1 MNTQVIESIHTDEIF
16 QLTSSLSPASNYF
29 NDAGIPLKIG
39 PVYFRGKAP
48 FNTRVKVITCLS
60 PSSET
65 SSPEKQ
71 YVTFVG
77 FKKDTD
83 TIYEYDEMIPNE
95 TWEGAQRTHEKTC
108 GFFSHSSLFVRMD
121 LATSDKAGVIV

>member
-1 MNTQVIESIHTDEIF
+1 MNTPLIEAIPAEEIF
-16 QLTSSLSPASNYF
+16 QQIPSYSSVYPYF
-29 NDAGIPLKIG
+29 SETGIPLKIG

-65 SSPEKQ
+65 TSQDKQ

-77 FKKDTD
+77 FKKDADTD
-83 TIYEYDEMIPNE
+83 YEYDEMIPNE

-121 LATSDKAGVIV
+121 LTISEKADTTV

>member
-1 MNTQVIESIHTDEIF
+1 MNTQLVESIHTDEIF
-16 QLTSSLSPASNYF
+16 HLTASLSSASNQF
-29 NDAGIPLKIG
+29 SDTETRLKIG

-83 TIYEYDEMIPNE
+83 SEYEYDEMIPNQ
-95 TWEGAQRTHEKTC
+95 TWEGAQQTHEKTC

-121 LATSDKAGVIV
+121 LATSEKAGAGI

>member
-1 MNTQVIESIHTDEIF
+1 MNTQLIEPIHTDELL
-16 QLTSSLSPASNYF
+16 QLSSSLSSPSNHF
-29 NDAGIPLKIG
+29 NNAGIPLKIG

-60 PSSET
+60 PSTET

-77 FKKDTD
+77 FRKDTD
-83 TIYEYDEMIPNE
+83 AEYEYDEMIPNE
-95 TWEGAQRTHEKTC
+95 TWEGAQQTHEKKF

-121 LATSDKAGVIV
+121 LATSEKAGAII

>member
-1 MNTQVIESIHTDEIF
+1 MNTQLINPIHTEEIL
-16 QLTSSLSPASNYF
+16 QLTPSLSFAASHF
-29 NDAGIPLKIG
+29 KEAEIPLKIG

-65 SSPEKQ
+65 ASQDKQ

-77 FKKDTD
+77 FKKDADTD
-83 TIYEYDEMIPNE
+83 YEYDEMIPNE

-121 LATSDKAGVIV
+121 LAISEKADATV